1 MPDAN
6 SLRSFSASRGPERAD
21 MLKYSYSI
29 YRAYFYDICHCGIIY
44 NAYFCCIVKKVLAIL
59 LTFSIMAQGVVNLG
73 LCAYYQF
80 NKNEIIAKFCV
91 NKNKPMMH
99 CNGQCYLGKQL
110 KKAEENEKRQN
121 QSLREKDE
129 VISIYS
135 ADTKFSYIPSFSF
148 VSYIGYYIDRQL
160 NSPQIVLDQPPRV

>member
-1 MPDAN
+1 
-6 SLRSFSASRGPERAD
+6 LRKA
-21 MLKYSYSI
+21 
-29 YRAYFYDICHCGIIY
+29 
-44 NAYFCCIVKKVLAIL
+44 LAIL
-59 LTFSIMAQGVVNLG
+59 LTFSIIAQGMINLA
-73 LCAYYQF
+73 LCAYYEI
-80 NKNEIIAKFCV
+80 NKKEITEKLCV

-135 ADTKFSYIPSFSF
+135 QNASVSYIPNFSF
-148 VSYIGYYIDRQL
+148 VSYIGYYIDKQL
-160 NSPQIVLDQPPRV
+160 TTPHIVLDQPPRV